1 MTSLLSKL
9 TEGCAVCVYA
19 PEDGL
24 YLSEVCPRP
33 MLITFSSSLLLF
45 SHLPRTQAAGIEA
58 IQPCLLL
65 RALLR
70 LQVFS

>member
-24 YLSEVCPRP
+24 YLSEVCPRQ
-33 MLITFSSSLLLF
+33 MLITFLLLF
-45 SHLPRTQAAGIEA
+45 SHVPAMRTHTLCACGYQRDVD
-58 IQPCLLL
+58 L
-65 RALLR
+65 
-70 LQVFS
+70 